1 MSLGKKRQHW
11 LDADDNE
18 VYASELRTA
27 AAIYIAALEAA
38 LAAEVKRAQQAE
50 ARVEQLEREVD
61 EEWVTRGMPS
71 WRNRAKRA
79 EAELRDLTVE
89 HLGSGPWC
97 EGCGRVTNQVRSSE
111 HPGLCDVCAELERVN
126 RIVVSQSQQLGNTRS
141 QREHELIEALDSTQA
156 DADTQFK
163 LRAQAEAELE
173 ALKARRCGGCK
184 HWHGH
189 NYCAEGVA
197 EECDVPELPDHDFA
211 CNRWTPREAAE

>member
-1 MSLGKKRQHW
+1 MAISTW
-11 LDADDNE
+11 E
-18 VYASELRTA
+18 PSELDKWKQR
-27 AAIYIAALEAA
+27 
-38 LAAEVKRAQQAE
+38 AEQ
-50 ARVEQLEREVD
+50 
-61 EEWVTRGMPS
+61 
-71 WRNRAKRA
+71 A
-79 EAELRDLTVE
+79 EAELEAPWHIGRFIEVDGLVV
-89 HLGSGPWC
+89 GPHM
-97 EGCGRVTNQVRSSE
+97 VRSYRE
-111 HPGLCDVCAELERVN
+111 RVDALGAELERVN

-189 NYCAEGVA
+189 NYCAEGIA